1 MTDAMAMLHEGEAVI
16 PKGLPVTIE
25 PLEMDEHAAWPMP
38 EGGPVVPRPKLPTF
52 KEHAAAMVRRVKGE
66 R

>member
-25 PLEMDEHAAWPMP
+25 PLELDEHAAWPMP
-38 EGGPVVPRPKLPTF
+38 EGGRISIDPKRPTF
-52 KEHAAAMVRRVKGE
+52 KDRASDLVRWVKGE

>member
-38 EGGPVVPRPKLPTF
+38 EGGPVVPRPKPPTF
-52 KEHAAAMVRRVKGE
+52 KDRASDLVRWVKGE

>member
-38 EGGPVVPRPKLPTF
+38 EGGRISIDPKRPTF
-52 KEHAAAMVRRVKGE
+52 KDRASDLVRWVKGE